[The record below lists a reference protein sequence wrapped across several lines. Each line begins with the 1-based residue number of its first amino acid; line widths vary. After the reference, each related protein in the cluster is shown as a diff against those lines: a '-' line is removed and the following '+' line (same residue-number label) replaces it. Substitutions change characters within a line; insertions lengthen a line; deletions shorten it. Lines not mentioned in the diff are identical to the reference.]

1 MATASGSKVTGAL
14 PHRSRRPRAGERS
27 RGAVDAIQTKI
38 AVNLQHLDP
47 DTFKEQLSDNI
58 GELPDAT
65 GCDAA
70 FVALFSDDGAKIETV
85 LTSGTMFSGCNPE
98 VLTGE
103 LLENWPWLSKR
114 LSNLRLIEI
123 DDTQA
128 GPKSAASEM
137 ARLAEIKISSCLIIG
152 FAIQGEV
159 AGFLALANQRP
170 LDTWD
175 ANLQL
180 LMKLVGA
187 SLASGL
193 QPGNEVAAPSMP
205 SRPR

>member
-1 MATASGSKVTGAL
+1 MATASGSKVAGAL
-14 PHRSRRPRAGERS
+14 PQRSRRPRAGERN
-27 RGAVDAIQTKI
+27 RGAVDAVQTKI

-47 DTFKEQLSDNI
+47 DTFEKQLSDNI

-123 DDTQA
+123 DDTDRITGKCLQRLIALDDFA
-128 GPKSAASEM
+128 GLFQWNDNAKHAA
-137 ARLAEIKISSCLIIG
+137 
-152 FAIQGEV
+152 V
-159 AGFLALANQRP
+159 NQLGSFGSFVRRH
-170 LDTWD
+170 
-175 ANLQL
+175 A
-180 LMKLVGA
+180 
-187 SLASGL
+187 
-193 QPGNEVAAPSMP
+193 
-205 SRPR
+205 